1 MTCKKAAMA
10 VIIVLSV
17 FFLTGLYSSV
27 HAQQTIKIG
36 AVQAIYGVFSDCF
49 VNVNAGLQDALMI
62 ANDEGGINGKKIEYI
77 MEPCHYKVPEQKEK
91 LEKIIKEYKPLVVFG
106 CSTGLGLALKEK
118 ITHEY
123 KVLYSSTSFSG
134 TLAQPGLYPSI
145 FMAGPTY
152 GEQVAILLKYIKRKT
167 PNARIVF
174 FCSDSAFGKDPIKY
188 ARSFAR
194 KLKIKI
200 EAEIVVPFKQTNF
213 TNEIALLK
221 EKNPDYVIFQGFVL
235 KPLPTVIKQCKAAGI
250 TSKFMGTFWTATKKV
265 LDELGPAAE
274 GYLVVNPYA
283 YWGDVDVPMIKKI
296 MDYTAQNY
304 PEVKYRPNYYMQ
316 GFATGLVYVEVLRRA
331 DKAGKLNYDGLV
343 EALRSL
349 KNFDTDGLMAP
360 ISIVGNRFPAAQIV
374 QANVTKGTFEPAPLP
389 SGLAKWI
396 TIRYRY

>member
-1 MTCKKAAMA
+1 MNREKAAIA
-10 VIIVLSV
+10 GIIVLSV
-17 FFLTGLYSSV
+17 VFAAGFQSSV
-27 HAQQTIKIG
+27 NAEQTIKIG

-49 VNVNAGLQDALMI
+49 INVNAGLQDALMM
-62 ANDEGGINGKKIEYI
+62 ANEEGGINGKNIEYI

-91 LEKIIKEYKPLVVFG
+91 LEKIIKEHKPLVVFG

-118 ITHEY
+118 ITHDY

-152 GEQVAILLKYIKRKT
+152 GEQVSILLKYIKRKK

-194 KLKIKI
+194 KLKIEI
-200 EAEIVVPFKQTNF
+200 AGEIVVPFKQKDF
-213 TNEIALLK
+213 TKEVALIK
-221 EKNPDYVIFQGFVL
+221 EKNPDFVIFQGFVL
-235 KPLPTVIKQCKAAGI
+235 APLPTVIKQCKAAGV

-265 LDELGPAAE
+265 LDELGPDAE

-296 MDYTAQNY
+296 MDYTAQHH
-304 PEVKYRPNYYMQ
+304 PDVMYRPNYYMQ
-316 GFATGLVYVEVLRRA
+316 GFATGLVFVETLKRA
-331 DKAGKLNYDGLV
+331 DRAGKLNYKGLV
-343 EALRSL
+343 EALHSL
-349 KNFDTDGLMAP
+349 KNFETGGLMAP

-374 QANVTKGTFEPAPLP
+374 QANVANGTFEPAPLP

-396 TIRYRY
+396 SIRYQY